1 MTDYRGLQTIGW
13 ALGAATAAAF
23 LIATM
28 LVSQA
33 APAQGNVEAGYGYGT
48 MVAAAGA
55 QAAH

>member
-13 ALGAATAAAF
+13 VLGAATAATF

-33 APAQGNVEAGYGYGT
+33 AVPAHSGFTAGYGMT
-48 MVAAAGA
+48 ASA
-55 QAAH
+55 QETP